1 MASAFLVG
9 EKTQTEERK
18 ADRISSV
25 NQATIAELLIL
36 YLEGES
42 PEVQKSQITRL
53 RSQGEGGK
61 V

>member
-1 MASAFLVG
+1 MKQTSHVINLG
-9 EKTQTEERK
+9 EV
-18 ADRISSV
+18 S
-25 NQATIAELLIL
+25 LLIL